1 MLFHITAQH
10 SWETCRGRQRA
21 ESSGYIYPLSEVSRW
36 VEDNDDVKIMR
47 AAGYQ
52 STHRYYVLL
61 EADDYN
67 SVAQLFRLETYV
79 EDVEIL
85 LMNGILARR
94 IDA

>member
-1 MLFHITAQH
+1 
-10 SWETCRGRQRA
+10 
-21 ESSGYIYPLSEVSRW
+21 
-36 VEDNDDVKIMR
+36 MR

-94 IDA
+94 KDAWYWGK